1 MSADM
6 RGSRPGRTF
15 WHSWGINR
23 ERAWKGTSDMLTASP
38 WYVIVAVGEKGVKK
52 YTEIFYSPNQE
63 KHPRLDLYSSWALG
77 YCYTITVL
85 QCTLKLPLP
94 RNMVF
99 DRYSSVGT
107 FTQPEPLK
115 YEYGALKID
124 EQMEEQPLR
133 VQFNCIISNLIPSQ
147 SCLLLTCGKYV
158 FLKGFGFI

>member
-1 MSADM
+1 
-6 RGSRPGRTF
+6 
-15 WHSWGINR
+15 
-23 ERAWKGTSDMLTASP
+23 
-38 WYVIVAVGEKGVKK
+38 
-52 YTEIFYSPNQE
+52 
-63 KHPRLDLYSSWALG
+63 
-77 YCYTITVL
+77 
-85 QCTLKLPLP
+85 
-94 RNMVF
+94 MVF

-158 FLKGFGFI
+158 FLKVFGFIQTAFAALLLEKTII